1 MFRVYLWKCRKAA
14 PDVVRIATLGR
25 KLQSQHRGLN
35 EQMSLRNLIFGKP
48 VATADCKQEELT
60 FWTGLPVL
68 GLDALASTGYG
79 PEAALTIL
87 ATLGITGLRY
97 FPMIAIL
104 IALLLVNLY
113 FSYRQTAEAY
123 PGGGGAYN
131 VTKDNFGAKVAVWA
145 AVALLLDY
153 LLNVAVAISAGIGAV
168 ISVFPVLHAHTL
180 LLCLVVLFTLLMVNL
195 RGVRESGMIFSAPVF
210 AFVGCL
216 AVALAIGLVRML
228 HSGGHPH
235 AIVPPPPIPP
245 PAGSASDWLLLTAF
259 ANGCTAMTGI
269 EAVSNAVPL
278 FRKPK
283 VPNAHKTLTGIMLVL
298 GLFLLAL
305 GYLCPA
311 YHIGAMSE
319 QQPGYQNV
327 LSQVVAAVAG
337 RGAFYYVSLASIF
350 FVLTYSAQTSFTD
363 FPRVCRF
370 LAEDGFLPT
379 AFATRGR
386 RLVFSHGIVVLAVL
400 SAAILIAFGGITE
413 KLIPLFA
420 IGAFGAF
427 LFSQAGMVR
436 HWSRKRGRRFRTKLF
451 WNALGALS
459 TAVALG
465 IIVVAKFV
473 EGAWIILIAAPAL
486 VLLLR
491 SINRH
496 YRKIGRRV
504 ARPIELSTAKLDP
517 PIVIVPISG
526 WNRLAE
532 KAIRLGLTMSDDVT
546 AIHVAAERDKD
557 NLGELKNLWRENAE
571 GPAWAAKKPVPRL
584 EILDSPYRRVLEPV
598 VDYVNRTARQ
608 QKHRMVAVIIPELI
622 EPHWYEYLLHHFYAA
637 RLRSRLFVD
646 GEDRVAVITTP
657 WRLREK

>member
-1 MFRVYLWKCRKAA
+1 
-14 PDVVRIATLGR
+14 
-25 KLQSQHRGLN
+25 
-35 EQMSLRNLIFGKP
+35 MSLRDVIFGKS
-48 VATADCKQEELT
+48 VATADSKQEELT

-79 PEAALTIL
+79 PEAALAIL
-87 ATLGITGLRY
+87 SAMGVTGLRY
-97 FPMIAIL
+97 FPKIAML
-104 IALLLVNLY
+104 IALLLINLY

-168 ISVFPVLHAHTL
+168 ISVFPALHAHTL
-180 LLCLVVLFTLLMVNL
+180 MLCLLVLFTLMMINL
-195 RGVRESGMIFSAPVF
+195 RGVRESGLIFSAPVF

-216 AVALAIGLVRML
+216 TVALGIGLVRML

-235 AIVPPPPIPP
+235 AIVPPPAIPP
-245 PAGSASDWLLLTAF
+245 SAAGAGGWLLLTAF

-269 EAVSNAVPL
+269 EAVSNGVPL

-283 VPNAHKTLTGIMLVL
+283 VPNAHKTLTGIIVILSS
-298 GLFLLAL
+298 FLLAL

-311 YHIGAMSE
+311 YHIGAMNE
-319 QQPGYQNV
+319 LQPGYQNV

-350 FVLTYSAQTSFTD
+350 FVLTYSAQTSFAD

-370 LAEDGFLPT
+370 LAQDHFLPT

-386 RLVFSHGIVVLAVL
+386 RLVFSHGIVVLAIL
-400 SAAILIAFGGITE
+400 SAILLIAFGGITA

-427 LFSQAGMVR
+427 VFSQAGMVR
-436 HWSRKRGRRFRTKLF
+436 HWWRKRGRGFRIKLF
-451 WNALGALS
+451 WNALGAFT
-459 TAVALG
+459 TAIALG

-473 EGAWIILIAAPAL
+473 DGAWITLIAAPGL

-496 YRKIGRRV
+496 YRKIGRHV
-504 ARPIELSTAKLDP
+504 GKPVDLQTSKLQP
-517 PIVIVPISG
+517 PVVIVPISG

-532 KAIRLGLTMSDDVT
+532 KAIRAGLMMSDDVT
-546 AIHVAAERDKD
+546 AIHVAGEKEDLRELRDTWSANVEK
-557 NLGELKNLWRENAE
+557 
-571 GPAWAAKKPVPRL
+571 PASAAKKPVPRL
-584 EILDSPYRRVLEPV
+584 AILDSPYRRVLEPI
-598 VDYVNRTARQ
+598 VDYVNRVARQ

-622 EPHWYEYLLHHFYAA
+622 EPHWYEYLLHHLYAS

-646 GEDRVAVITTP
+646 GGDRVMVITTP
-657 WRLREK
+657 WRLRRK

>member
-1 MFRVYLWKCRKAA
+1 M
-14 PDVVRIATLGR
+14 P
-25 KLQSQHRGLN
+25 
-35 EQMSLRNLIFGKP
+35 LRDLIFGKP
-48 VATADCKQEELT
+48 LATADSKKEELT
-60 FWTGLPVL
+60 FWTSLPVL
-68 GLDALASTGYG
+68 GLDSLASTGYG

-87 ATLGITGLRY
+87 TALGVTGLRY
-97 FPMIAIL
+97 FPKIAIL

-145 AVALLLDY
+145 AVSLLLDY
-153 LLNVAVAISAGIGAV
+153 LLNVAVAISAGIGVV
-168 ISVFPVLHAHTL
+168 ISVFPALHTHTL
-180 LLCLVVLFTLLMVNL
+180 LLCLLVLFTLMMINL
-195 RGVRESGMIFSAPVF
+195 RGVRESGLIFSAPVF

-216 AVALAIGLVRML
+216 AVALAIGLFRTL

-235 AIVPPPPIPP
+235 AVFPP
-245 PAGSASDWLLLTAF
+245 PAIPAPAAGASGWLLLTAF

-283 VPNAHKTLTGIMLVL
+283 VPNAHKTLTAIILTL
-298 GLFLLAL
+298 ISFLLAL

-311 YHIGAMSE
+311 YHIGAMNE
-319 QQPGYQNV
+319 LQPGYQNV

-350 FVLTYSAQTSFTD
+350 FVLTYSAQTSFAD

-379 AFATRGR
+379 AFTTRGR
-386 RLVFSHGIVVLAVL
+386 RLVFSHGIVVLAIL
-400 SAAILIAFGGITE
+400 SAVLLIVFGGITDR
-413 KLIPLFA
+413 LIPLFA

-436 HWSRKRGRRFRTKLF
+436 HWSRKCGRRFRIKLF
-451 WNALGALS
+451 WNALGALT
-459 TAVALG
+459 TAIVLG

-473 EGAWIILIAAPAL
+473 DGAWITLIAAPGL
-486 VLLLR
+486 VFLLT

-496 YRKIGRRV
+496 YRRIGRQV
-504 ARPIELSTAKLDP
+504 GKPGDLSTAKSGP

-546 AIHVAAERDKD
+546 AIHVATEGDKLGDLKTFWRD
-557 NLGELKNLWRENAE
+557 NVEA
-571 GPAWAAKKPVPRL
+571 PASAAKKPVPRL

-598 VDYVNRTARQ
+598 VEYVNRVARLE
-608 QKHRMVAVIIPELI
+608 KHRMVAVIIPELI

-646 GEDRVAVITTP
+646 GEDRVIVITTP